1 MIPGPMETRTRQEV
15 IAGAL
20 LGTLVGDAL
29 GLPREGLSRERAARL
44 FGGAPLRHR
53 LVLGR
58 GLGSDDTEH
67 ACMVA
72 QALLARPEDAR
83 AFARS
88 LAWRLRGW
96 LLSLP
101 AGVGWATLRATVR
114 LWLGFSPERSGV
126 ASAGNGPAMRAPLL
140 GVCLAYQPERLEAF
154 VRASSLLTHRDTLAE
169 EGARVVALAAAH
181 GARQALAGAEADAPA
196 LLRQL
201 HEAVSSPE
209 LRHALR
215 TVGASLEHGTSVEAF
230 ADVLGLA
237 RGVTGYTL
245 HTVPV
250 ALYAW
255 LRHPG
260 DFRAAL
266 EGVILL
272 GGDTDSTGAIVG
284 ALAGATVGPR
294 GIPGEWLAGLVE
306 WPRSVAWLERLA
318 GRLSEQFPPSGE
330 AQCSGPQP
338 LFWPGLML
346 RNAVFLLIVLGH
358 GFRRLSPL

>member
-1 MIPGPMETRTRQEV
+1 MNARTRQD
-15 IAGAL
+15 ILAGTL
-20 LGTLVGDAL
+20 LGMLVGDAL
-29 GLPREGLSRERAARL
+29 GLPREGLSRKRAARL

-72 QALLARPEDAR
+72 QALLARPDDAGT
-83 AFARS
+83 FARS

-126 ASAGNGPAMRAPLL
+126 KSAGNGPAMRAPVL
-140 GVCLAYQPERLEAF
+140 GTCLAYEPERLDAF

-169 EGARVVALAAAH
+169 EGALLVALAAAH
-181 GARQALAGAEADAPA
+181 AAQQASAGAEVDAPA

-201 HEAVSSPE
+201 ESRVSAPPLSE
-209 LRHALR
+209 ALR
-215 TVGASLEHGTSVEAF
+215 TASTFLDRNASVAEFAEA
-230 ADVLGLA
+230 LGLA
-237 RGVTGYTL
+237 RGITGYVL

-250 ALYAW
+250 VLYAW

-260 DFRAAL
+260 DFRRAV
-266 EGVILL
+266 EEVILL

-284 ALAGATVGPR
+284 GLAGASMGVR
-294 GIPGEWLAGLVE
+294 GIPSEWLAGLAE
-306 WPRSVAWLERLA
+306 WPRSVTWMERLA
-318 GRLSEQFPPSGE
+318 SRLAEQFPTTEGAARGP
-330 AQCSGPQP
+330 GPQP
-338 LFWPGLML
+338 LFWPGLL
-346 RNAVFLLIVLGH
+346 PRNLALLAVVLIH
-358 GFRRLSPL
+358 GFRRLLPPY

>member
-1 MIPGPMETRTRQEV
+1 MSSRTRQDV
-15 IAGAL
+15 LAGAL

-29 GLPREGLSRERAARL
+29 GLPREGLSRERAARM

-72 QALLARPEDAR
+72 QALLARPEDAG

-96 LLSLP
+96 LVSLP
-101 AGVGWATLRATVR
+101 AGVGSATLRATAR

-126 ASAGNGPAMRAPLL
+126 ASAGNGPAMRAPVL
-140 GVCLAYQPERLEAF
+140 GVCLAHQPERLESF
-154 VRASSLLTHRDTLAE
+154 VRASSVLTHRDALAE
-169 EGARVVALAAAH
+169 DGARVVALAAAQA
-181 GARQALAGAEADAPA
+181 ARHAVAGTEVDAPA

-201 HEAVSSPE
+201 DESVSSPE
-209 LRHALR
+209 LRDALR
-215 TVGASLEHGTSVEAF
+215 TAGSSLERGDSVATL
-230 ADVLGLA
+230 ADALGLS

-272 GGDTDSTGAIVG
+272 GGDTDSTGSIVG
-284 ALAGATVGPR
+284 ALAGAQVGPR

-306 WPRSVAWLERLA
+306 WPRTPAWLERLA
-318 GRLSEQFPPSGE
+318 GRLAEQFPSSGE
-330 AQCSGPQP
+330 PRRSGPQP
-338 LFWPGLML
+338 LFWPGLL
-346 RNAVFLLIVLGH
+346 PRNLAFLLVVLVH
-358 GFRRLSPL
+358 GFRRVFSR

>member
-1 MIPGPMETRTRQEV
+1 MDPRTRQEV
-15 IAGAL
+15 LAGAL

-29 GLPREGLSRERAARL
+29 GLPREGLSRERALRR

-72 QALLARPEDAR
+72 QALLARPEEPE

-96 LLSLP
+96 LVSLP
-101 AGVGWATLRATVR
+101 AGVGMATLRATVR

-126 ASAGNGPAMRAPLL
+126 VSAGNGPAMRAPLL
-140 GVCLAYQPERLEAF
+140 GVCLAHQPERLAAF
-154 VRASSLLTHRDTLAE
+154 VRASSLLTHRDTLAGD
-169 EGARVVALAAAH
+169 GAQAVALAAAH
-181 GARQALAGAEADAPA
+181 AARQAMAGAEVDAPG

-201 HEAVSSPE
+201 DESVSSPL
-209 LRHALR
+209 LRDALR
-215 TVGASLEHGTSVEAF
+215 TMRASLERGASVAEF
-230 ADVLGLA
+230 ADRLGLS

-245 HTVPV
+245 HTVPA

-266 EGVILL
+266 EAVILL

-294 GIPGEWLAGLVE
+294 GIPGEWVSGLVE
-306 WPRSVAWLERLA
+306 WPRSVAWLEGLA
-318 GRLSEQFPPSGE
+318 GRLSARFPASGE
-330 AQCSGPQP
+330 PRDGGPQP
-338 LFWPGLML
+338 LFWPGLLL
-346 RNAVFLLIVLGH
+346 RNVVFLLIVLGH
-358 GFRRLSPL
+358 GFRRWIPL

>member
-1 MIPGPMETRTRQEV
+1 MDPRTRQDV

-29 GLPREGLSRERAARL
+29 GLPREGLSRERAARR
-44 FGGAPLRHR
+44 FGGAPLSHR

-72 QALLARPEDAR
+72 QALLSRPEDAG

-96 LLSLP
+96 LISLP
-101 AGVGWATLRATVR
+101 AGVGSATLRATVR

-126 ASAGNGPAMRAPLL
+126 ASAGNGPAMRAPVL
-140 GVCLAYQPERLEAF
+140 GVCLAHQPERLEAF

-181 GARQALAGAEADAPA
+181 AAWQAVAGAPVDAPG

-201 HEAVSSPE
+201 EEAVSSPE
-209 LRHALR
+209 LREALR
-215 TVGASLEHGTSVEAF
+215 TVGAHLKRGASVAELAEG
-230 ADVLGLA
+230 LGLA

-255 LRHPG
+255 LRHPE

-266 EGVILL
+266 EAVILL
-272 GGDTDSTGAIVG
+272 GGDTDSTGALVG

-294 GIPGEWLAGLVE
+294 GIPEEWVSGLVE

-318 GRLSEQFPPSGE
+318 GRLSARFSAMGE
-330 AQCSGPQP
+330 PRNLGPQP
-338 LFWPGLML
+338 LFWPGLLL
-346 RNAVFLLIVLGH
+346 RNLVFLLIVLGH
-358 GFRRLSPL
+358 GFRRLIPL

>member
-1 MIPGPMETRTRQEV
+1 MNTRTRQDV
-15 IAGAL
+15 IAGTL
-20 LGTLVGDAL
+20 LGTLLGDAI
-29 GLPREGLSRERAARL
+29 GLPREGLSRERALRC

-72 QALLARPEDAR
+72 QALLARPEDAG

-126 ASAGNGPAMRAPLL
+126 ASAGNGPAMRAPVL
-140 GVCLAYQPERLEAF
+140 GVCLADQPQRLLTF
-154 VRASSLLTHRDTLAE
+154 TRASSRLTHRDPLAE
-169 EGARVVALAAAH
+169 EGASLVALAAALA
-181 GARQALAGAEADAPA
+181 ARSTEEAHLSPVD
-196 LLRQL
+196 LLQRL
-201 HEAVSSPE
+201 EITASMPE
-209 LRHALR
+209 FREALR
-215 TVGASLEHGTSVEAF
+215 TARTCLERNASVAELAEA
-230 ADVLGLA
+230 LGLA
-237 RGVTGYTL
+237 RGVTGYVL

-255 LRHPG
+255 LRHLG
-260 DFRAAL
+260 DFRAAV
-266 EGVILL
+266 EAIILA

-284 ALAGATVGPR
+284 GLAGATVGVHGLPR
-294 GIPGEWLAGLVE
+294 EWLAGVAE
-306 WPRSVAWLERLA
+306 WPRSVRWMERLA
-318 GRLSEQFPPSGE
+318 GRLAEQFPAKGE
-330 AQCSGPQP
+330 LARSPGPLP
-338 LFWPGLML
+338 LFWPGLVP
-346 RNAVFLLIVLGH
+346 RNLALLAVVLVH
-358 GFRRLSPL
+358 GLRRLLPPY